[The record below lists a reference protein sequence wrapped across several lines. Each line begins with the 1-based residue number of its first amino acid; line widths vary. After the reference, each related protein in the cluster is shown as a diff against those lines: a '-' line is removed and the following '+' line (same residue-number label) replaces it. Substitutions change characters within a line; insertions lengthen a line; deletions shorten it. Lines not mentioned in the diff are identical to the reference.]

1 MAVQMAVL
9 AVERVAVQAVAPAV
23 APVAVQMAV
32 QAAEPVAELAAELA
46 VEPVAVQM
54 AAQAVEPVVEL
65 VAAQAVELAAEP
77 VVAQAAEPVAVQA
90 VELAVAQA
98 LVRLRWSPVR
108 WSARLARRSAG
119 SARPSVIWA
128 RRWPLFPWSVWQVVW

>member
-1 MAVQMAVL
+1 M
-9 AVERVAVQAVAPAV
+9 
-23 APVAVQMAV
+23 
-32 QAAEPVAELAAELA
+32 
-46 VEPVAVQM
+46 AVQM

-65 VAAQAVELAAEP
+65 VAELAVEPVVELVVVQMAELAAEPVVAQAAELAAEP

-90 VELAVAQA
+90 VERVVARA

>member
-1 MAVQMAVL
+1 M
-9 AVERVAVQAVAPAV
+9 
-23 APVAVQMAV
+23 
-32 QAAEPVAELAAELA
+32 
-46 VEPVAVQM
+46 EPVAVQVG
-54 AAQAVEPVVEL
+54 AQVVGPVVELVGARAVELGVGL
-65 VAAQAVELAAEP
+65 VAAQAVELVAEL
-77 VVAQAAEPVAVQA
+77 A

>member
-9 AVERVAVQAVAPAV
+9 AVERVAVQAVAPVVVLA
-23 APVAVQMAV
+23 AEQMAA
-32 QAAEPVAELAAELA
+32 QAAEPVVELA

-54 AAQAVEPVVEL
+54 A
-65 VAAQAVELAAEP
+65 ELAAEP

>member
-9 AVERVAVQAVAPAV
+9 AVERVAALAV
-23 APVAVQMAV
+23 APVGVQMAV
-32 QAAEPVAELAAELA
+32 QAAEPVVELA

-54 AAQAVEPVVEL
+54 A
-65 VAAQAVELAAEP
+65 ELAAVP
-77 VVAQAAEPVAVQA
+77 VAVQAVAQAAEPVAVQA
-90 VELAVAQA
+90 VERVVARA

>member
-9 AVERVAVQAVAPAV
+9 AVERVAVQAVAPVVVLA
-23 APVAVQMAV
+23 AEQVAVQAAV
-32 QAAEPVAELAAELA
+32 QAAELVAELVVVLVVVLAAEQLAAQAAEPAVELAVELAAELA
-46 VEPVAVQM
+46 VE
-54 AAQAVEPVVEL
+54 
-65 VAAQAVELAAEP
+65 
-77 VVAQAAEPVAVQA
+77 
-90 VELAVAQA
+90 LAVARA

-128 RRWPLFPWSVWQVVW
+128 RRWPRFPWSVWQVVW